1 MFKFK
6 KLLAI
11 LLALF
16 VLLLTS
22 CEYKV
27 EINSIP
33 SDDNNSVTSGNSS
46 VNGNSSVTRP
56 PWVTNSSKNESTDN
70 SYTPTVKPDGSITLK
85 PSEPE
90 ESTDSTISD
99 KDEPHIDDDNNGR
112 CDKCD
117 KSVLVYID
125 FFAVNDL
132 HGKIN
137 DDAKQPGVDELTTYF
152 KLMYQSEDNVVV
164 LSSGDMWQ
172 GSSESNLT
180 KGNLTTEWM
189 NYIGFE
195 GMAIGNHEYDWGSAA
210 IENNSKIADFPLL
223 AINIYAKNDNQRVD
237 YCKSS
242 VLIER
247 DGVKIGIIGAAGNN
261 YSSIASDMSK
271 DVYFNTGKELTALVK
286 AESEKL
292 RRQGADIIVYSLHD
306 GHNKSSSGKGMI
318 ADETLSSYYDVS
330 LSSGGYVDVV
340 FEAHT
345 HQNYVLK
352 DAYGVYHLQGG
363 GENKGISHV
372 EIAYNSAND
381 NKIVTDAEFI
391 SNSLYQ
397 NLDDDDIVEN
407 LLDKY
412 DDELEIS
419 SKVLGNNPST
429 KNSEYIEGL
438 VAQLYYEKGIEKW
451 GKKYDIVLGGGFLK
465 LRSPYYLYAGEVKYS
480 NLLSILPFDNELVL
494 CSIKGSDLKSKFF
507 ETGNKDYHI
516 YYGSYGSSVKNNIQS
531 SKTYYI
537 VVDSYTST
545 YKYNNLTEIERLGP
559 DVYARDL
566 LADYILAGCLK

>member
-70 SYTPTVKPDGSITLK
+70 SYTPTVKPDGSVTLK
-85 PSEPE
+85 PSEPQDSTS
-90 ESTDSTISD
+90 STDE
-99 KDEPHIDDDNNGR
+99 KHVDEDNNGR
-112 CDKCD
+112 CDKCN

-223 AINIYAKNDNQRVD
+223 AINVYAKNDNQRVD

-271 DVYFNTGKELTALVK
+271 DVYFKTGSELTKLVK

-292 RRQGADIIVYSLHD
+292 RKQGADIIVYSLHD

-363 GENKGISHV
+363 GENKGISHL

-507 ETGNKDYHI
+507 ETRNEDYHI

-537 VVDSYTST
+537 IVDSYTST

-566 LADYILAGCLK
+566 LADYILAGRLK

>member
-1 MFKFK
+1 MLKFK
-6 KLLAI
+6 KLFVI
-11 LLALF
+11 LLSLLI
-16 VLLLTS
+16 LLLTS
-22 CEYKV
+22 CEFTV
-27 EINSIP
+27 EI
-33 SDDNNSVTSGNSS
+33 TSNDSKTDSSSSSENSS
-46 VNGNSSVTRP
+46 ENSSVTRP
-56 PWVTNSSKNESTDN
+56 PWVTNSSDDESQKD

-85 PSEPE
+85 PSE
-90 ESTDSTISD
+90 SNDGSD
-99 KDEPHIDDDNNGR
+99 TTYNEKDENHIDEDNNGK
-112 CDKCD
+112 CDKCK

-125 FFAVNDL
+125 FYSVNDL

-137 DDAKQPGVDELTTYF
+137 DNEKQPGVDELSTYF
-152 KLMYQSEDNVVV
+152 KLMYQNEDNVVV

-195 GMAIGNHEYDWGSAA
+195 GMSIGNHEYDWGSAA
-210 IENNSKIADFPLL
+210 IENNNNIADFPFL
-223 AINIYAKNDNQRVD
+223 AINVYSKDDNKRVD
-237 YCKSS
+237 YCQSS

-247 DGVKIGIIGAAGNN
+247 DGIKIGIIGAAGDN

-271 DVYFNTGKELTALVK
+271 DVYFKTGSELTKLVK

-292 RRQGADIIVYSLHD
+292 RKQGADIIVYSLHD
-306 GHNKSSSGKGMI
+306 GHDKSSSGKGMI
-318 ADETLSSYYDVS
+318 ADDTLKSYYDVS

-352 DAYGVYHLQGG
+352 DSYDVYHLQGG
-363 GENKGISHV
+363 GENKGITHV
-372 EIAYNSAND
+372 EIAVNIAND
-381 NKIVTDAEFI
+381 NKVVTDAEFV
-391 SNSLYQ
+391 SNSIYQ
-397 NLDDDDIVEN
+397 NLEEDNIVKN
-407 LLDKY
+407 LLKKY
-412 DDELEIS
+412 ERELEIS
-419 SKVLGNNPST
+419 SKVLGKNPTT
-429 KNSEYIEGL
+429 KNSEYIEDL

-451 GKKYDIVLGGGFLK
+451 GDKYDIVLGGGFLR
-465 LRSPYYLYAGEVKYS
+465 LRSPYYLYAGEVSYS
-480 NLLSILPFDNELVL
+480 DLLSILPFDNELVL

-507 ETGNKDYHI
+507 ETSNEDYHI
-516 YYGSYGSSVKNNIQS
+516 YYGSYGASVKNNIQS

-537 VVDSYTST
+537 IVDSYTST

-566 LADYILAGCLK
+566 LADYILAGRLK

>member
-70 SYTPTVKPDGSITLK
+70 SYTPTVKPDGSVTLK
-85 PSEPE
+85 PSEPQDSTS
-90 ESTDSTISD
+90 STDE
-99 KDEPHIDDDNNGR
+99 KHVDEDNNGR
-112 CDKCD
+112 CDKCN

-195 GMAIGNHEYDWGSAA
+195 GMAIGNHEYDWGSGA

-271 DVYFNTGKELTALVK
+271 DVYFKTGKELTALVK

-363 GENKGISHV
+363 GENKGISHL

-507 ETGNKDYHI
+507 ETRNEDYHI

-566 LADYILAGCLK
+566 LADYILAGRLK

>member
-70 SYTPTVKPDGSITLK
+70 SYTPTVKPDGSVTLK
-85 PSEPE
+85 PSEPQDSTS
-90 ESTDSTISD
+90 STDE
-99 KDEPHIDDDNNGR
+99 KHVDEDNNGR
-112 CDKCD
+112 CDKCN

-223 AINIYAKNDNQRVD
+223 AINVYAKNDNQRVD

-271 DVYFNTGKELTALVK
+271 DVYFKTGSELTKLVK

-292 RRQGADIIVYSLHD
+292 RKQGADIIVYSLHD

-318 ADETLSSYYDVS
+318 ADETLAGYYDVS

-340 FEAHT
+340 FEAHP

-363 GENKGISHV
+363 GENKGISHL

-507 ETGNKDYHI
+507 ETDNEDYHI

-537 VVDSYTST
+537 IVDSYTST

-566 LADYILAGCLK
+566 LADYILAGRLK